1 MRTILSLAAMNFL
14 CVGVAST
21 QSFTSLNGTISDASG
36 AVVPSVAIEIKNKD
50 TQATRSVLSDA
61 QGRYIFAEIVPGHYR
76 LEAKAAGF
84 KMEVIEDLLL
94 QVNSPATVNLS
105 LQVGALSDSVAVSAE
120 AAIVNTTD
128 ASIGNAIGEKPIVE
142 LPFEARNPVGLLAL
156 QPGVVYINNGATTPD
171 YRSGAVNGG
180 KSDQGNVTLDGVD
193 VNDQQYRYGFTS
205 VLRVTLDS
213 VQEFRTTTSNFN
225 ADQGRSSGAQVALV
239 TKSGTNEVHGSL
251 FEFNRNTLTS
261 ANTFYNNAAGV
272 PRQALIRN
280 VFGAAAGGPIQK
292 DKLFIFGSY
301 EGRRDASQGGAV
313 RVVPNSTFR
322 QGTFTYIRK
331 DGSTGQLTPEQI
343 AASADPLHIG
353 PNAAVLKYLQQF
365 PAPNDKSVGD
375 GLNTA
380 GFRFNSGKP
389 LRYNTYITR
398 VDYHLNSK
406 HQLFFRGNL
415 QNDHYTDAI
424 PQFPGQADSALHLEN
439 AKGLAAGDTWLISNT
454 LINNFRYGLTRQSFD
469 STGLQTQPYVE
480 LRSLDD
486 LYPTSR
492 PLHATIPA
500 HTIADDV
507 SWNKGA
513 HSIAFGGAIRAITAN
528 RLNFSN
534 SFSRGYANSSWL
546 AGTGSNLLV
555 PDAKNS
561 TLYTRLMTDLL
572 GIVSQGDAHY
582 NYDLRGNVLP
592 EGTGIPRKFVD
603 HEFELYVQD
612 AWRASRALT
621 ITAGLRLS
629 LMPPLREA
637 NGYQT
642 STNIPLSDWFD
653 QRGGLAAQGLPQ
665 SKAPDI
671 SFDLSSKPGGRGMYP
686 FQHDFSPR
694 LGLAWSPQSRDGFW
708 GKLTGGPGKT
718 SIRAG
723 AGLYYDVFGQSL
735 IRLVDST
742 ALGFSSFIQNP
753 ANASALT
760 APRFTGFTTLPA
772 GLLIPAPKGGF
783 PQTAPDIW
791 AIATSLD
798 DKLQA
803 PYTMNLNFS
812 LERELKGGLLL
823 HAAYVGR
830 LSRKSIIGDDVAIPT
845 NLVDP
850 ASGQSYFQAATQM
863 MVWANQ
869 GVGTSKIPKVPFFE
883 AFYPGFA
890 GGGLSA
896 SQSIYDQFY
905 TSEPDA
911 TTVLLDIDGPGC
923 DPCGK
928 YGPYQQWSKQYSS
941 LAVYR
946 SRGTGVYH
954 SLQLSARKHFSSGL
968 LFDFNYTFG
977 RSIDMSSTRETD
989 GITSGQII
997 NPWSPRQMRAVSD
1010 YDTTHI
1016 FTAFAVY
1023 ELPFGKGKPVL
1034 GNANKL
1040 LNAFIGGWQLSSIY
1054 RETTGFPI
1062 SVGNGGFWPT
1072 NWNISGNATQLTPLT
1087 ASTTRNATVKNGG
1100 PYLFANPS
1108 QAIKAFDFTLP
1119 GQSGARNTLR
1129 GDGIFNVD
1137 ASVSKRFAMPYN
1149 EKHAL
1154 QVRAEVFNLT
1164 NTATFDV
1171 NSASL
1176 SLGAPTTFGKY
1187 SNTLNAPRVMQFG
1200 AKYTF

>member
-1 MRTILSLAAMNFL
+1 
-14 CVGVAST
+14 
-21 QSFTSLNGTISDASG
+21 
-36 AVVPSVAIEIKNKD
+36 VVN
-50 TQATRSVLSDA
+50 T
-61 QGRYIFAEIVPGHYR
+61 
-76 LEAKAAGF
+76 
-84 KMEVIEDLLL
+84 
-94 QVNSPATVNLS
+94 
-105 LQVGALSDSVAVSAE
+105 E
-120 AAIVNTTD
+120 AAVVNTTD

-156 QPGVVYINNGATTPD
+156 QPGVVYINNGSTTPD

-239 TKSGTNEVHGSL
+239 TKSGTNELHGSL

-261 ANTFYNNAAGV
+261 ANTFFNNAANV

-280 VFGAAAGGPIQK
+280 VFGASAGGPIKK

-301 EGRRDASQGGAV
+301 EARRDASQGGAV
-313 RVVPNSTFR
+313 RVVPNATFR

-331 DGSTGQLTPEQI
+331 DGSTGQLAPAQI
-343 AASADPLHIG
+343 TAQADPLHIG
-353 PNAAVLKYLQQF
+353 PDPAVLQYLQQF
-365 PAPNDKSVGD
+365 PLPNDNSVGD

-380 GFRFNSGKP
+380 GYRFNSGKP
-389 LRYNTYITR
+389 LRYNTYMVR
-398 VDYHLNSK
+398 MDYSLTPK

-415 QNDHYTDAI
+415 QNDHYTDSI
-424 PQFPGQADSALHLEN
+424 PQFPGQPEAALHLEN
-439 AKGLAAGDTWLISNT
+439 AKGLATGDTWLISPT
-454 LINNFRYGLTRQSFD
+454 LVNSFRYGLTRQSFD
-469 STGLQTQPYVE
+469 STGLQSQPYVE
-480 LRSLDD
+480 LRSIDD

-492 PLHATIPA
+492 QLTASVPA

-513 HSIAFGGAIRAITAN
+513 HAVSFGGTIRLITAN
-528 RLNFSN
+528 RLNFAN

-582 NYDLRGNVLP
+582 NYDISGNVLP
-592 EGTGIPRKFVD
+592 QGTGISRQFVD
-603 HEFELYVQD
+603 HEFELYGQD
-612 AWRASRALT
+612 TWKATRALT
-621 ITAGLRLS
+621 VTAGLRVS
-629 LMPPLREA
+629 LMPAIHE
-637 NGYQT
+637 GHGIQT
-642 STNIPLSDWFD
+642 STNIPLSDWFNM
-653 QRGGLAAQGLPQ
+653 RGALAAQGLPQ
-665 SKAPDI
+665 SQAPDI
-671 SFDLSSKPGGRGMYP
+671 SFDLSSKAGGRPMYP

-694 LGLAWSPQSRDGFW
+694 LGLAWSPQSSDGW
-708 GKLTGGPGKT
+708 LRKLTGGPGKT

-760 APRFTGFTTLPA
+760 APRFTGFTSLPA

-783 PQTAPDIW
+783 PQVAPSIW

-798 DKLQA
+798 DKLA
-803 PYTMNLNFS
+803 SPYTMNLNFS
-812 LERELKGGLLL
+812 LERELKGGLMVQ
-823 HAAYVGR
+823 AAYVGR

-850 ASGQSYFQAATQM
+850 KSGQSYFGAASQM
-863 MVWANQ
+863 MIWANQ
-869 GVGTSKIPKVPFFE
+869 GVATANIPKMPFFE
-883 AFYPGFA
+883 TFYPGYA
-890 GGGLSA
+890 GGGLTA
-896 SQSIYDQFY
+896 TQSIYDQFY
-905 TSEPDA
+905 TTEPDA

-946 SRGTGVYH
+946 TRGTGAYH
-954 SLQLSARKHFSSGL
+954 SMQLSVRKRFSNGL
-968 LFDFNYTFG
+968 LFDFNYTYG

-989 GITSGQII
+989 GITSGQVI
-997 NPWSPRQMRAVSD
+997 NPWMPRQMRAVSD

-1016 FTAFAVY
+1016 FTAFWVY
-1023 ELPFGKGKPVL
+1023 ELPFGKGKPIL
-1034 GNANKL
+1034 GSSNKV
-1040 LNAFIGGWQLSSIY
+1040 LNAFVGGWQLNGIY
-1054 RETTGFPI
+1054 RQTSGFPVC
-1062 SVGNGGFWPT
+1062 VGNGGFWPT
-1072 NWNISGNATQLTPLT
+1072 NWNLSGCATQLTPLT
-1087 ASTTRNATVKNGG
+1087 AQTTRNANVKNGG
-1100 PYLFANPS
+1100 PYMFANPS

-1119 GQSGARNTLR
+1119 GQSGSRNILR

-1137 ASVSKRFAMPYN
+1137 ASVSKRFTMPYN

-1154 QVRAEVFNLT
+1154 QIRAEVFNLT

-1176 SLGAPTTFGKY
+1176 SLGSPTTFGKY
-1187 SNTLNAPRVMQFG
+1187 SNALNTPRVMQFG
-1200 AKYTF
+1200 AKYLF